1 MFRLLLASLATL
13 LLAAC
18 AQVPQRTATGAQ
30 WVPSVNF
37 DDRKANYIVIH
48 QTSDHT
54 AQEALDTLTDPRRK
68 VSAHYLIGR
77 DGALYQL
84 VAEDQR
90 AWHAGLSYWGG
101 QTDLNSAS
109 IGIELDNDGEEPF
122 ADAQIAALLPL
133 LEGLV
138 QRHAIPRSNVIGH
151 GDIAPG
157 RKVDPSR
164 YFPWARLAARGFGR
178 WCFAPATMEFPP
190 VDPLLGLRALGYD
203 VSRPE
208 AAISA
213 FRRHFLG
220 DDNFELG
227 PDGQRTLACLLQP

>member
-1 MFRLLLASLATL
+1 MFRLLAACFAAL
-13 LLAAC
+13 LLSAC
-18 AQVPQRTATGAQ
+18 AQVPQRTADGAL

-37 DDRKANYIVIH
+37 DARKANYIIIH
-48 QTSDHT
+48 QTSGKAVEHS
-54 AQEALDTLTDPRRK
+54 LDTLTDPQRK
-68 VSAHYLIGR
+68 VSAHYLIAR
-77 DGALYQL
+77 DGTLYQL

-90 AWHAGLSYWGG
+90 AWHAGVSYWGG
-101 QTDLNSAS
+101 QTDMNSAS

-122 ADAQIAALLPL
+122 PDAQIDALLPL

-151 GDIAPG
+151 GDVAPG

-164 YFPWARLAARGFGR
+164 YFPWAKLANHGFGR
-178 WCFAPATMEFPP
+178 WCFAPSSLNFPP
-190 VDPLLGLRALGYD
+190 VEPLLGLRALGYD

-227 PDGQRTLACLLQP
+227 PDGQHTLACLLQP